1 MALTAAV
8 TVGGLKWAG
17 ADFSPLAGN
26 PAYKQ
31 FVDVYGL
38 LSQDYYRSVN
48 SNELIVGAIHG
59 MVDSLGDPFSL
70 YMNPVMAA
78 RFREMVTS
86 QFHGIGAVIAVSG
99 GQLVISSV
107 LPGSP
112 AQRSGIRAGDAILK
126 INGVQTANMSVE
138 RAVEL
143 VRGRVGTPV
152 TLELAR
158 GDERIVVRPV
168 RARVHQSTVFA
179 RMLQDRIGYLLITQ
193 FGPDTAAAF
202 RRDLDILKS
211 RGARA
216 LVVDVRQDPG
226 GLLQSVTQVA
236 SALLPKGATVAQI
249 ALRGGRRQVIRSTGP
264 GVALPLV
271 CLIDQGSASA
281 AEVLAAALSQS
292 GGAALIGE
300 RSYGKGTVQ
309 ETEEFSDGSSLKMTV
324 ARWLTPAGQWVHRL
338 GLAPRIAV
346 PTPSFFHLP
355 PLPMTSRRLLEQ
367 NSNSVSVA
375 VLQRMLLALG
385 FDPGRTDGY
394 FGTATSQAVAAFQRL
409 HRLPVTGKVDA
420 ATAYV
425 LNVAI
430 LARRERTD
438 PQLTAAVGY
447 LENRLGAT

>member
-1 MALTAAV
+1 MALTAVV
-8 TVGGLKWAG
+8 TVSGLKWAG

-38 LSQDYYRSVN
+38 LSRDYYRSVD
-48 SNELIVGAIHG
+48 SNELIAGAIHG

-86 QFHGIGAVIAVSG
+86 QFHGIGAVISIAS

-112 AQRSGIRAGDAILK
+112 AQKVGIRPGDVILK
-126 INGVQTANMSVE
+126 IDGRRTANMSVE
-138 RAVEL
+138 QAVEL
-143 VRGRVGTPV
+143 VRGRLGTSV
-152 TLELAR
+152 AMELAR
-158 GDERIVVRPV
+158 GNEKLVVHPV
-168 RARVHQSTVFA
+168 RARVRQSTVYA
-179 RMLQDRIGYLLITQ
+179 RMLQDHIGYLLITQ
-193 FGPDTAAAF
+193 FSQDTAAVF
-202 RRDLDILKS
+202 RRDLDIL
-211 RGARA
+211 RAQGARA
-216 LVVDVRQDPG
+216 LVIDVRQDPG
-226 GLLQSVTQVA
+226 GLLQSVAQIA
-236 SALLPKGATVAQI
+236 GALLPKGAPIAQI
-249 ALRGGRRQVIRSTGP
+249 ALRDGRRQVIRSTGP
-264 GVALPLV
+264 GISLPMV

-292 GGAALIGE
+292 GHVPLIGE

-309 ETEEFSDGSSLKMTV
+309 ETEDFADGSSLKMTV
-324 ARWLTPAGQWVHRL
+324 ARWLTPNGQWVHRL
-338 GLAPRIAV
+338 GLAPRLAV

-355 PLPMTSRRLLEQ
+355 PLPMTARRPLEQ

-385 FDPGRTDGY
+385 YDPGRTDGY
-394 FGTATSQAVAAFQRL
+394 FGVETERAVAAFQRI
-409 HRLPVTGKVDA
+409 HKLPATGRVDA

-425 LNVAI
+425 LNVAL
-430 LARRERTD
+430 LALRERTD
-438 PQLTAAVGY
+438 PPLTAAIGY
-447 LENRLGAT
+447 LGSRLS